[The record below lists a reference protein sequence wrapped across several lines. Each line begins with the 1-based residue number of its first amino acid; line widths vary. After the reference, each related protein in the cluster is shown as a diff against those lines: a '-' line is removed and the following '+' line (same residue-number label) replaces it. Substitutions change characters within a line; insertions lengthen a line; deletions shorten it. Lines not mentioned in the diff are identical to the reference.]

1 VLKLI
6 NKEGRDDGDLCI
18 GSKELLHFAQ
28 GNATATH
35 YENGT
40 PHQVQVHWKLHRGRL
55 SNT

>member
-1 VLKLI
+1 LKLI
-6 NKEGRDDGDLCI
+6 NKEGRDDGDLCV

-40 PHQVQVHWKLHRGRL
+40 PHQVQVHWKLHMGRL